1 MITHNQKMFRQFG
14 GNEGLTSPSYSARR
28 CAEAW
33 PVSDGTGGVKLAS
46 FPNAPFASRLFERF
60 ARLMGG
66 VWAFGGAAASAMLAW
81 A

>member
-1 MITHNQKMFRQFG
+1 LRAFTPRREFEAFN
-14 GNEGLTSPSYSARR
+14 SSYSAGR

-66 VWAFGGAAASAMLAW
+66 VWAFGGKAAPAMLAW
-81 A
+81 V